1 MLNTQNDLSDDD
13 ESFRKTISE
22 IDELGVLIDDP
33 KVLSPTH
40 KILCHNLAE
49 IGIMNEET
57 AVNLVERI

>member
-33 KVLSPTH
+33 KSIVANSQDPLP
-40 KILCHNLAE
+40 
-49 IGIMNEET
+49 
-57 AVNLVERI
+57 